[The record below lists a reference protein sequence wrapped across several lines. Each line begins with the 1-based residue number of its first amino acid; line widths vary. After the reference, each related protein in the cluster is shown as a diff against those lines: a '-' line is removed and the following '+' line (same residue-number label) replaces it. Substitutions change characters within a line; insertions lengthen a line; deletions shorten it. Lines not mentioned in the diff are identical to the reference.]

1 MKNRGFVSF
10 GIVHETSKAMRI
22 QTFFQNHRDEG
33 LLVLRLGVGLT
44 YFYVHG
50 LPKLLGGPEQWARV
64 GASMQ
69 HLGIDFLPTFWGFM
83 AAFAETFGGLCFAL
97 GLFFRPMTFL
107 LAFTMLVATIRHLAT
122 GDGLRGAAHAM
133 KMFFV
138 FTGFLFIEPGKYSLD
153 AWLSQKS
160 MKERT

>member
-1 MKNRGFVSF
+1 MLG
-10 GIVHETSKAMRI
+10 E
-22 QTFFQNHRDEG
+22 TFFIQYRDVG
-33 LLVLRLGVGLT
+33 LLILRLGVGLD
-44 YFYVHG
+44 FFFVHG
-50 LPKLLGGPEQWARV
+50 LPKLLGGPERWERV

-69 HLGIDFLPTFWGFM
+69 YLGLDFAHTFWGFM

-122 GDGLRGAAHAM
+122 GDGWGGASHAL

-138 FTGFLFIEPGKYSLD
+138 FTGFLFIDPGKYSLD
-153 AWLSQKS
+153 AVLFRRSSGKS
-160 MKERT
+160 GA